1 MIHEN
6 VRGKD
11 CYVIQPTCPP
21 VNDNILEL
29 LLMVSTLNRAS
40 ARRITAVIP
49 YYGYARQDRK
59 MRSRVPISAADVA
72 RLLESVGVDRVVA
85 VDLHCGQIQ
94 GFFGPRTPCDNL
106 DGSVVALPYFEKI
119 GLKKDNTVVVS
130 PDAGGVYRAK
140 RFRDGLKGVGIDAS
154 LAMIVKQRERA
165 NQIAQ
170 MDLVGDVQDCDCII
184 VDDMIDTAGTLCKA
198 GAELKKRG
206 ADRIFAFATH
216 GLFNGPAMTRISDS
230 TFQKVVM
237 TNSIPLP
244 PKKRIPKI
252 ETLSIARLLASTIY
266 SVHFRQSISRLFES
280 DSAINPTGDGPLN
293 G

>member
-59 MRSRVPISAADVA
+59 MQARVPISAADIA
-72 RLLESVGVDRVVA
+72 RLLEAMGVDRVIA

-106 DGSVVALPYFEKI
+106 DGSVVALPYFEKNWSEK
-119 GLKKDNTVVVS
+119 GQHRSGVS
-130 PDAGGVYRAK
+130 R
-140 RFRDGLKGVGIDAS
+140 
-154 LAMIVKQRERA
+154 
-165 NQIAQ
+165 
-170 MDLVGDVQDCDCII
+170 CWW
-184 VDDMIDTAGTLCKA
+184 
-198 GAELKKRG
+198 
-206 ADRIFAFATH
+206 
-216 GLFNGPAMTRISDS
+216 
-230 TFQKVVM
+230 
-237 TNSIPLP
+237 
-244 PKKRIPKI
+244 
-252 ETLSIARLLASTIY
+252 
-266 SVHFRQSISRLFES
+266 
-280 DSAINPTGDGPLN
+280 
-293 G
+293 